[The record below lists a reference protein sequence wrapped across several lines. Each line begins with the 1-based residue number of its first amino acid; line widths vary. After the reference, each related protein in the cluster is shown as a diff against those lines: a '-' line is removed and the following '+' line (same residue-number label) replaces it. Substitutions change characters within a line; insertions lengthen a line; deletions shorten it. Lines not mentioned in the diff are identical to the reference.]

1 MEDILR
7 KEEKTEQQKKQALY
21 LVLFAVLGAG
31 FRRWFG
37 GGFGKLGDI
46 TRFWKYLV
54 LALIVLSMYYVKGL
68 LDWQDWRMYAVIVA
82 FAYHWARSHGD
93 YFYVYD
99 TGKDEGR
106 IWWIDQVLR
115 LLYGEDGYYNFKGN
129 VTGLFLRYTST
140 ACLVA
145 LALPNPWFI
154 CAGVLTTLS
163 YVVTGKMERPTE
175 KAEWLAGALNFGLL
189 YLCI

>member
-1 MEDILR
+1 MN
-7 KEEKTEQQKKQALY
+7 KKQG
-21 LVLFAVLGAG
+21 LFLILFSAVGAG

-46 TRFWKYLV
+46 SRFWKYLV

-106 IWWIDQVLR
+106 IKWIDWVLR
-115 LLYGEDGYYNFKGN
+115 LLYGKDGYYNFKGN
-129 VTGLFLRYTST
+129 CTGLLLRYTST

-145 LALPNPWFI
+145 FALPNPWFI

-189 YLCI
+189 YLCL

>member
-1 MEDILR
+1 ML
-7 KEEKTEQQKKQALY
+7 
-21 LVLFAVLGAG
+21 LGGIA
-31 FRRWFG
+31 RRWYG
-37 GGFGKLGDI
+37 GGFKKILPDS
-46 TRFWKYLV
+46 RFWKYIFMTV
-54 LALIVLSMYYVKGL
+54 IVLSMYYIYGL
-68 LDWQDWRMYAVIVA
+68 LDWYDWRMYAVA
-82 FAYHWARSHGD
+82 GSFAYHWCRSHGD
-93 YFYVYD
+93 YYYVYD

-115 LLYGEDGYYNFKGN
+115 LLYGKGNYYNFKGN

-140 ACLVA
+140 ACIVA

-163 YVVTGKMERPTE
+163 YILTGKMERPTD

-189 YLCI
+189 YICIGG

>member
-1 MEDILR
+1 M
-7 KEEKTEQQKKQALY
+7 KKKNQKSIGALASFM
-21 LVLFAVLGAG
+21 LLGGIA
-31 FRRWFG
+31 RRWYG
-37 GGFGKLGDI
+37 GGFKKILPDS
-46 TRFWKYLV
+46 RFWKYIFMTV
-54 LALIVLSMYYVKGL
+54 IVLSMYYVNGL
-68 LDWQDWRMYAVIVA
+68 LDWYDWRMYAVIA
-82 FAYHWARSHGD
+82 SFMYHWARSHGD

-129 VTGLFLRYTST
+129 CTGLLLRYSST

-145 LALPNPWFI
+145 LCIPNAWFI
-154 CAGVLTTLS
+154 LAGFLTAFA
-163 YVVTGKMERPTE
+163 YAITGKMEKPTD

-189 YLCI
+189 YLCIGG

>member
-1 MEDILR
+1 MN
-7 KEEKTEQQKKQALY
+7 KEQNKKQGLY
-21 LVLFAVLGAG
+21 LVLFSVLGAG

-37 GGFGKLGDI
+37 GGFGKFGKI

-54 LALIVLSMYYVKGL
+54 LVLIVLSMYWSLGI
-68 LDWQDWRMYAVIVA
+68 LDWNAVRMYAVAVS
-82 FAYHWARSHGD
+82 FAYHWCRSHGD

-106 IWWIDQVLR
+106 IKWIDWVLR

-129 VTGLFLRYTST
+129 CTGLLLRYTST
-140 ACLVA
+140 ACIVA
-145 LALPNPWFI
+145 LCLPNAWFVI
-154 CAGVLTTLS
+154 SGILTTLA
-163 YVVTGKMERPTE
+163 YIITGKMERPTD

-189 YLCI
+189 FLCIGG